1 MGKKTEVEF
10 IGDEIKVSVTDGT
23 IVLTQTIL
31 PEMVKEVEKDFGVPS
46 DAAVKFLV
54 TYISCSLR
62 NVGNDAAAQA
72 EMMEEITKG
81 IKADEVWIL
90 GYLKAFCKEILPAV
104 VVEAGKAKAAGQ
116 DRATAVSI
124 AFGVPIEAATAFV
137 ASSELMNQGLNDTQI
152 AEIFIA
158 GIKGE
163 SAEDIMKRYG
173 LSDEKPEGA

>member
-1 MGKKTEVEF
+1 MPRFLGLLHADASTEAEVMPDPELFVKMGT
-10 IGDEIKVSVTDGT
+10 
-23 IVLTQTIL
+23 L
-31 PEMVKEVEKDFGVPS
+31 
-46 DAAVKFLV
+46 
-54 TYISCSLR
+54 
-62 NVGNDAAAQA
+62 
-72 EMMEEITKG
+72 MEEITKG

-116 DRATAVSI
+116 DQATAVSI
-124 AFGVPIEAATAFV
+124 AFGVPIEVATAFV

-158 GIKGE
+158 GVKGE

-173 LSDEKPEGA
+173 PSDEKPEGV